1 MNSKK
6 NLIIFDLDGVLINS
20 LPNMRHALKKTS
32 IYLDKKL
39 NFKEYKKNI
48 GLPFEKIMF
57 NMGVKGDYNS
67 IKSLYIKFSNQNI
80 SKVKIL
86 GAKLKALKKLK
97 KKNILAIFTSKD
109 KFRTYK
115 ILKKYRLFQHFITSD
130 DVTKGKP
137 NPEGILKILKK
148 TKINKKKCYFIGD
161 TKYDFMAAKA
171 ARVNYLHAVW
181 GIEKKLKFNNVKHI
195 KSISEIKKLIL
206 N

>member
-1 MNSKK
+1 LNSKK

-20 LPNMRHALKKTS
+20 LPNMQYALKKTS
-32 IYLDKKL
+32 IYLDQKL
-39 NFKEYKKNI
+39 NFKEYKKHI
-48 GLPFEKIMF
+48 GLPFEKIML
-57 NMGVKGDYNS
+57 NMGVIGDYNI
-67 IKSLYIKFSNQNI
+67 IKSLYVKFSNQNI

-86 GAKLKALKKLK
+86 DAKLNALKNLK

-115 ILKKYRLFQHFITSD
+115 ILKKYRLFEHFITSD
-130 DVTKGKP
+130 DVMKGKP

-181 GIEKKLKFNNVKHI
+181 GIEKKLKFNNIKYI
-195 KSISEIKKLIL
+195 KSISEIKKLI
-206 N
+206 